1 MASVDGTAFAAEER
15 ARDAAGGVH
24 ALFDVDRQREEVE
37 AFARVLAGGGGGQ
50 QCGLFV
56 DVDHRCAGG
65 LLGKAAGFEA
75 DYTLAEA
82 AIVND
87 CF

>member
-1 MASVDGTAFAAEER
+1 MR
-15 ARDAAGGVH
+15 AGSVH

-50 QCGLFV
+50 QRGLFI
-56 DVDHRCAGG
+56 DVDHGCAGG
-65 LLGKAAGFEA
+65 LLRKAAGFKA

>member
-1 MASVDGTAFAAEER
+1 MASVEGR
-15 ARDAAGGVH
+15 PSRRSVH
-24 ALFDVDRQREEVE
+24 ALFDVNRQGEEVE

-50 QCGLFV
+50 QRSVIV
-56 DVDHRCAGG
+56 DVHHGCAGG
-65 LLGKAAGFEA
+65 LLGEAAGFEA